1 MFSTTVTDTGQIML
15 PQEIRDYLKLAS
27 GSKLDFVIDE
37 DGQVKLI
44 ALNVPVEDLS
54 GILYRPGIEKATLE
68 EMEAA
73 ILEGAN
79 DCS

>member
-1 MFSTTVTDTGQIML
+1 MFRTTVTDTEQITL
-15 PQEIRDYLKLAS
+15 PPQIRDYLKLS
-27 GSKLDFVIDE
+27 HGSKIDFVIDAE
-37 DGQVKLI
+37 GEVKLI
-44 ALNVPVEDLS
+44 PLNVSVEELS

-68 EMEAA
+68 DMEMA